1 MHTTRELIELFI
13 IECYPSLLSGIV
25 IPKLKF
31 IFNDDIY
38 EILEDVKNNPF
49 VMENV
54 WTPNICGENIEFL
67 RNNNNLDN
75 DDFVIY
81 VNDSKLFFEKLTKLI
96 NAYSK
101 YKEEHYSGERGRYL
115 MVNYLKDALWLKLL
129 PSDFS
134 NIYAFLDREIAF
146 LEDRTFDKYDVVL
159 NGYTN
164 DNIFDTYMDN
174 IIVAK
179 RDENSFWFETV
190 NNMSFDLINREKK
203 LVYYLPSI
211 HYGIDNG
218 KCYIYGIQNISI
230 SESDKKLERDLYKL
244 NKGINNPINHPSFVL
259 ALKTFIDMLNKEN
272 ITDIE
277 VPLLEVINYDYHQM
291 TGSRTKMMFERQ
303 WRDLSDLSEDEMV
316 QYEID
321 KENYKKFVDKEDF
334 ISKNKIE
341 GLTNLFYRIEE
352 QFDNIEII
360 PDDFKLNVKIKEK
373 TKRL

>member
-1 MHTTRELIELFI
+1 MHTSRELIEIFF
-13 IECYPSLLSGIV
+13 CDSYPSLLSGIV

-31 IFNDDIY
+31 IFNSDIY

-49 VMENV
+49 VLENT
-54 WTPNICGENIEFL
+54 WTPNICSENIEFL
-67 RNNNNLDN
+67 RKNNKLDN
-75 DDFVIY
+75 DDYAIY

-101 YKEEHYSGERGRYL
+101 YKEEHYSSKYGRYL

-134 NIYAFLDREIAF
+134 NIYDFLDREIAF
-146 LEDRTFDKYDVVL
+146 LEDKTFDKYDIVL
-159 NGYTN
+159 NGYSK
-164 DNIFDTYMDN
+164 DNIINTYMDN

-179 RDENSFWFETV
+179 RSENSFWFETV
-190 NNMSFDLINREKK
+190 NNISFDLINREKK
-203 LVYYLPSI
+203 LVYHLPSI

-218 KCYIYGIQNISI
+218 KCYIYGIQNTSI
-230 SESDKKLERDLYKL
+230 SESDKKLERCLYKL
-244 NKGINNPINHPSFVL
+244 NKGINNSLNHPSFVL
-259 ALKTFIDMLNKEN
+259 ALKTFIDMLIQEN

-277 VPLLEVINYDYHQM
+277 VPLLEVLNYDYHAM
-291 TGSRTKMMFERQ
+291 TGSRTKMMFERA
-303 WRDLSDLSEDEMV
+303 WRDLSDLTEDELF

-321 KENYKKFVDKEDF
+321 MENYKRFVDKEDE

-352 QFDNIEII
+352 QYENIEII
-360 PDDFKLNVKIKEK
+360 PNDFKLNVKIKEK